1 MATTYKQ
8 KLIGEINAVPENFL
22 PRFYRIMHILRTELT
37 RQATTTRARGSLKGI
52 WSGARP
58 GRPPEHGEGR
68 RCLEDRPPRRLL
80 P

>member
-8 KLIGEINAVPENFL
+8 KLIGEINAVPENLL

-52 WSGARP
+52 WKGSNIDESLLA
-58 GRPPEHGEGR
+58 ESKKSLFTYEYK
-68 RCLEDRPPRRLL
+68 DRHQ
-80 P
+80 